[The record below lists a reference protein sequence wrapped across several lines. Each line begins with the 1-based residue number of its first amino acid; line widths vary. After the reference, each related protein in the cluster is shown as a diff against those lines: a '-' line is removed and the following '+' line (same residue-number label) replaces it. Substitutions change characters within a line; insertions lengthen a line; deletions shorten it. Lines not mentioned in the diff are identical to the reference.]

1 MHFLC
6 CLLSQMQ
13 TSSEGALLVQI
24 QVNGDDQQ
32 VPDDFTVAGL
42 LAQLGLQPKYLAVER
57 NLILIPREEH
67 ASCTLQEGDRLEIVT
82 LVGGG

>member
-1 MHFLC
+1 M
-6 CLLSQMQ
+6 
-13 TSSEGALLVQI
+13 QI
-24 QVNGDDQQ
+24 QVNGETRE
-32 VPDDFTVAGL
+32 VPENFTIAEL
-42 LAQLGLQPKYLAVER
+42 LVQLELQPKYLAVER